1 MTSKARQLA
10 DLGGDTA
17 NLEDISSAYSSGALS
32 NRNFII
38 NSAMQVAQ
46 RGTNSSGVSGT
57 AYVACDRFY
66 TLLNALGTYTV
77 SQASDGPSGFASSLK
92 YECTTADASPAA
104 ADYFVFQ
111 YRMEGQDLQQIAKGT
126 SDAKPITLSFW
137 VKSNVTGTYSMYL
150 RDIDNNRGVGANYA
164 ISSSGVWEYKTVTI
178 PADTTGVL
186 DNDNDLSFSLEWW
199 LGSGTDYSS
208 GTMPTTWETE
218 NEVDRNA
225 GSTVNVGDTIGNYF
239 QITGVQL
246 EAGDTATPFEHRS
259 FGQELAL
266 CQRYFQSSFA
276 TGTAP
281 AAGLL
286 ISMYVTGTAYST
298 SAGTGLGTR
307 FPVDMRS
314 TPTMAYY
321 PATPASGSVGTVS
334 VYTGGA
340 WANRPAIPHDAVS
353 PTMQAF
359 DINASSA
366 FTVGPFM
373 CQYNYTANAE
383 L

>member
-1 MTSKARQLA
+1 MAVSTIDPNGLNIGQI
-10 DLGGDTA
+10 GGTR
-17 NLEDISSAYSSGALS
+17 NL
-32 NRNFII
+32 II
-38 NSAMQVAQ
+38 NGAMQVAQ

-259 FGQELAL
+259 YGQELAL
-266 CQRYFQSSFA
+266 CQRYFEVGRLYGLSYHASVAANAADAFDA
-276 TGTAP
+276 TYCFKQTKRA
-281 AAGLL
+281 
-286 ISMYVTGTAYST
+286 
-298 SAGTGLGTR
+298 
-307 FPVDMRS
+307 
-314 TPTMAYY
+314 TPTMVSTNLGTGTISTQMVDVEA
-321 PATPASGSVGTVS
+321 AGFRRTGTFDTPL
-334 VYTGGA
+334 
-340 WANRPAIPHDAVS
+340 
-353 PTMQAF
+353 
-359 DINASSA
+359 DISLTASS
-366 FTVGPFM
+366 
-373 CQYNYTANAE
+373 E

>member
-1 MTSKARQLA
+1 MAVSTIDPNGLNIGQI
-10 DLGGDTA
+10 GGTRT
-17 NLEDISSAYSSGALS
+17 L
-32 NRNFII
+32 II
-38 NSAMQVAQ
+38 NGAMQVAQ

-259 FGQELAL
+259 VGAELAL
-266 CQRYFQSSFA
+266 CQRYFQKYTNPPLRGVVSGIS
-276 TGTAP
+276 
-281 AAGLL
+281 AADRAAMVLP
-286 ISMYVTGTAYST
+286 TT
-298 SAGTGLGTR
+298 
-307 FPVDMRS
+307 MRA
-314 TPTMAYY
+314 TPT
-321 PATPASGSVGTVS
+321 ASLSGTLSIFDGNGVDTTTVISVSYARADKAEFDFVTTGALTV
-334 VYTGGA
+334 G
-340 WANRPAIPHDAVS
+340 RPAC
-353 PTMQAF
+353 F
-359 DINASSA
+359 
-366 FTVGPFM
+366 FEGGVGGSISLS
-373 CQYNYTANAE
+373 AE